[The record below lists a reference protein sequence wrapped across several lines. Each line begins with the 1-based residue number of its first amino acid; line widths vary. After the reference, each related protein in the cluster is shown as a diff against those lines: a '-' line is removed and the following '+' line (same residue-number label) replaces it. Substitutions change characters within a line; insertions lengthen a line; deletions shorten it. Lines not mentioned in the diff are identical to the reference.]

1 MKKLVM
7 FLSFAMIMGV
17 VTANAQAPKKEVK
30 KEAAKTE
37 APAKKATPAT
47 PAAPAKDAKKA
58 APAKKAVKKDAKAA
72 TPATPAKK

>member
-30 KEAAKTE
+30 KAPVKTE
-37 APAKKATPAT
+37 APAKKKEVKKVAK
-47 PAAPAKDAKKA
+47 AAPSKAAPSKA
-58 APAKKAVKKDAKAA
+58 APAKKAAKKKAKAA
-72 TPATPAKK
+72 TPAKK